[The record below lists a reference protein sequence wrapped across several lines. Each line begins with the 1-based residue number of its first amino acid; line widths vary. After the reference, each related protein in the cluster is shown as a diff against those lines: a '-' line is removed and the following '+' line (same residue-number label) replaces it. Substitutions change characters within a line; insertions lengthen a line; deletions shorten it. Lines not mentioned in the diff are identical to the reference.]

1 MGRLMNLTRRAWA
14 AGAAMIGLGLS
25 DRARAQS
32 TGAFAAARY
41 YSESREGVSFL
52 IERGGQTLF
61 EGYANGGGP
70 DEAWELASGTKSFS
84 GVLACSLQAS
94 GLLDI
99 DRPCA
104 DILIEWRDDPAKA
117 TVTTRQL
124 LTLTGGVV
132 SGRFGQPSRYEEAAA
147 APLAFTPGERF
158 EYGPGPYQVFGEM
171 LRRILRRDGHD
182 DDVLGLLRA
191 RVLDPA
197 GVRDRAWR
205 RVGGQPTLPS
215 GARLTARDWAT
226 WGRWV
231 MNGAGGLDL
240 TPCFQGTPQN
250 PGYGLTFWLLRPGLI
265 APRRQYGLADD
276 AADIAHQGED
286 IRAAAGAG
294 DQKLYLLP
302 DRDLVIVRQSRAVP
316 LALRGRAPQWS
327 DLDFLRL
334 VLAEAA

>member
-1 MGRLMNLTRRAWA
+1 MSRLMKLTRRALA
-14 AGAAMIGLGLS
+14 AGAALFTAGLGQA
-25 DRARAQS
+25 ARAQS
-32 TGAFAAARY
+32 TGPFAAARD
-41 YSESREGVSFL
+41 YSESREGVSLL
-52 IERGGQTLF
+52 IEQGGRTLF
-61 EGYANGGGP
+61 EAYANGGGP
-70 DEAWELASGTKSFS
+70 DQAWELASGTKSFS

-104 DILIEWRDDPAKA
+104 DILTEWRDDPAKA

-132 SGRFGQPSRYEEAAA
+132 SGGFGRPTRYEEAAA
-147 APLAFTPGERF
+147 APLAFVPGERF

-171 LRRILRRDGHD
+171 LRRILRRDGYD
-182 DDVLGLLRA
+182 EDVLGLIRA

-197 GVRDRAWR
+197 GVHDRGWR

-215 GARLTARDWAT
+215 GAQMTAPDWAK

-231 MNGAGGLDL
+231 MDGAGGLDL
-240 TPCFQGTPQN
+240 GPCFQGTPQN
-250 PGYGLTFWLLRPGLI
+250 PGYGLTFWLMRPGLI
-265 APRRQYGLADD
+265 APRRRYGMGED
-276 AADIAHQGED
+276 AAEIAEQGED

-302 DRDLVIVRQSRAVP
+302 DRDLIIVRQSRAVP

-327 DLDFLRL
+327 DLEFLRL
-334 VLAEAA
+334 VLNDP

>member
-1 MGRLMNLTRRAWA
+1 MTLTRRALA
-14 AGAAMIGLGLS
+14 AGAAMIGLGLAG
-25 DRARAQS
+25 RARARD
-32 TGAFAAARY
+32 GEPLAAARA
-41 YSESREGVSFL
+41 YSESREGVSLL
-52 IERGGQTLF
+52 IEQGGQTLF
-61 EGYANGGGP
+61 EAYDNGGGP

-84 GVLACSLQAS
+84 GVLACSLQTS

-104 DILIEWRDDPAKA
+104 DILTEWRDDPLKA

-132 SGRFGQPSRYEEAAA
+132 SGRFGFPSRYEEAAA
-147 APLAFTPGERF
+147 APLAFAPGERF

-171 LRRILRRDGHD
+171 LRRILRRDGHGE
-182 DDVLGLLRA
+182 DVLGLIRA

-197 GVRDRAWR
+197 GVRDRGWR

-215 GARLTARDWAT
+215 GAQMTARDWAR

-231 MNGAGGLDL
+231 MDGASGLDL
-240 TPCFQGTPQN
+240 TPCFQGTAQN
-250 PGYGLTFWLLRPGLI
+250 PGYGLTFWLMRPGLI
-265 APRRQYGLADD
+265 APRRRYGMGEE
-276 AADIAHQGED
+276 AAEIAQQGED

-334 VLAEAA
+334 VLSDLA